1 MPPSKDCFTRGA
13 RLLVWCGMLFFVLI
27 KREKLVEKELGK
39 NEGWLSEKPKRKEF
53 VFGLFR
59 ERFREKS
66 ERAAAFFPILSMG
79 TPIFR
84 ERYGVVPILLSD
96 MVMGKSTSR

>member
-1 MPPSKDCFTRGA
+1 MAFLEKG
-13 RLLVWCGMLFFVLI
+13 LE
-27 KREKLVEKELGK
+27 REAGKERA
-39 NEGWLSEKPKRKEF
+39 E
-53 VFGLFR
+53 
-59 ERFREKS
+59 S